1 MYLTTLRPWFGRKV
15 PRIFQLFLRMLGYFT
30 GYFSMSLG
38 RLTSIASTI
47 ATKARA
53 YTAFGSLAILRTS
66 PNTKIETNLAT
77 RTNDNLQRIKLTA
90 EKIITT
96 FCSRLLFPFRVFL
109 AEPVLIR
116 AMERK
121 PVGLS
126 NDFEFKVVRFASM
139 VTENTTKANAG
150 TDVSVGALDST
161 VNPPK
166 ADVKTNLGKDSR
178 TIIDTGRPTSA
189 ASTNQITVNSKSP
202 KLIAEKIITM
212 FRLKLLS
219 LIGAFLGKAIEL
231 GDYFKINT
239 GRLTSTDFTIAT
251 KVGAAVD
258 AMTRVSVS
266 AVNTG
271 TVAGTVA
278 GTVGGARTGTEDAPG
293 TEVKTNLHTD
303 KSTIIDSDEP
313 TDTEAHLPNRNGYSP
328 INNPPEAH
336 IKRDLIWKVVKIY
349 YSLIIP
355 HVYLRDALEDAK
367 DVITTSES
375 LRVVIKE
382 VYEYTRG
389 AVGFRLTQIEETY
402 LQGEFHIKNLL
413 GLS

>member
-1 MYLTTLRPWFGRKV
+1 MYLTILRPWFGRKV

-30 GYFSMSLG
+30 GYFSMKLG

-77 RTNDNLQRIKLTA
+77 RTNDNLKRIKLTA
-90 EKIITT
+90 EKIIVTL
-96 FCSRLLFPFRVFL
+96 CSRLISPPRVFL

-121 PVGLS
+121 PAGLS
-126 NDFEFKVVRFASM
+126 DDFEIKVVRFASM

-150 TDVSVGALDST
+150 TDVSVRALDST

-166 ADVKTNLGKDSR
+166 ADVKTNLGKDNG
-178 TIIDTGRPTSA
+178 TIIDTDRPTSA
-189 ASTNQITVNSKSP
+189 ESTNQTTVNSKSP

-219 LIGAFLGKAIEL
+219 LIGAFLGKEIEL
-231 GDYFKINT
+231 GDYFKINI
-239 GRLTSTDFTIAT
+239 GRLANIDFTIAT
-251 KVGAAVD
+251 KVGTAVD
-258 AMTRVSVS
+258 ATTRASVS

-271 TVAGTVA
+271 TVAWTVA
-278 GTVGGARTGTEDAPG
+278 GARNGTEDAPG

-303 KSTIIDSDEP
+303 KSTIIASDEP
-313 TDTEAHLPNRNGYSP
+313 TETEAHLPNSNGYSP

-349 YSLIIP
+349 YNLIIP
-355 HVYLRDALEDAK
+355 RVYLRDALEDAK